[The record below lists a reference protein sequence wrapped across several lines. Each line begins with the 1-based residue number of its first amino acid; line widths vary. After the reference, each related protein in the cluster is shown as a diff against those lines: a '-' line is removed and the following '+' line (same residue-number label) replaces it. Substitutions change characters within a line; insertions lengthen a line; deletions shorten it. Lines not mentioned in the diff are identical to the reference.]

1 MELLRLVVAR
11 DALRVALRVVAR
23 RLLDLL
29 IVLRDPLRVPA
40 IQAVKGGVRARG
52 RGGGGT
58 RGEEGPYCAENSRL
72 SCAICL

>member
-1 MELLRLVVAR
+1 MLQPRQQEVAPVELLRLVVAR

-40 IQAVKGGVRARG
+40 RQ
-52 RGGGGT
+52 
-58 RGEEGPYCAENSRL
+58 
-72 SCAICL
+72 

>member
-52 RGGGGT
+52 GAGGT

>member
-1 MELLRLVVAR
+1 VLQPRQQEVAPVELLRLVVAR

-40 IQAVKGGVRARG
+40 IQAVKGGVRARL
-52 RGGGGT
+52 GG
-58 RGEEGPYCAENSRL
+58 E
-72 SCAICL
+72 